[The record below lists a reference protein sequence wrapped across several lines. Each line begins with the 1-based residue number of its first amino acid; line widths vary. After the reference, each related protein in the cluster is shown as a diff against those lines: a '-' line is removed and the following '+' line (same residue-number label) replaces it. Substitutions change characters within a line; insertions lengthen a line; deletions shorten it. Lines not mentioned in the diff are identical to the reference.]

1 MNKTKAKLL
10 LIIIAAILFAGII
23 IFISNKNNIKLDT
36 NLGTLVSE
44 QKINLILDE
53 KKTNF
58 SIKSYM
64 QNNVSKNYLFKNNL
78 FKIKRIELLGFE
90 DNISLCNKKVIRLRD
105 IEAVCLVGDVGVHSQ
120 TISFVSSNML
130 LVKIIEGKNIFRYIV
145 SDSPNYLVLDYN
157 NDGVDDLIVDNRNYN
172 ENPLVDIVRKY
183 YAGSDND
190 FVFDREEYLEVK

>member
-1 MNKTKAKLL
+1 LNKTKAKLL